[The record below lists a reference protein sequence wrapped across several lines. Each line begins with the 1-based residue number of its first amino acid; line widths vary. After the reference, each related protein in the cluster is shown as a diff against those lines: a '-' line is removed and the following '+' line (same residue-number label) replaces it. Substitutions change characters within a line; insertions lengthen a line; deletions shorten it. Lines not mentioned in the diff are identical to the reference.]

1 MGLRKGWNGKGEEAN
16 VEGNACRGGCR
27 WGGEDAVARGNG
39 RKRIGG
45 GCEGERLWLQRK
57 RREKQGGGRAC
68 GDCDSAVVFEEE
80 EGRGCDDCD
89 SKSSSRED
97 AGNFD
102 RMNCDEAD
110 EEGGWNAP
118 AARPSFTPPTVFIAP
133 ATFANIAIRLL
144 QVLRSKQ
151 QLVLLPLRCCSCV

>member
-1 MGLRKGWNGKGEEAN
+1 MGLRKGWNGKGEEAD

-45 GCEGERLWLQRK
+45 GCEGERLRLQRK
-57 RREKQGGGRAC
+57 RREKQGWSGFSSRILIRCECHTPDGGSGELGGGRAC

-102 RMNCDEAD
+102 RKCDVI
-110 EEGGWNAP
+110 
-118 AARPSFTPPTVFIAP
+118 RRTYS
-133 ATFANIAIRLL
+133 AIKL
-144 QVLRSKQ
+144 
-151 QLVLLPLRCCSCV
+151 